1 MKKIPCCLR
10 AKFTRVSNVLLC
22 LVLSS
27 CQTSN
32 FNSSHT
38 THTYQQN
45 TKKPPAE
52 SKPVW
57 SFSVENNECYAS
69 VSTNSEKL
77 SIYSENNYFINFYI
91 SGSAIRS
98 VITHGKPPAH
108 LIFAGPS
115 GSWKLSIQSQS
126 ADSLS
131 TKLPSNETTAS
142 EVLAILAG
150 GVLQSELAHGA
161 VHTLHV
167 PDSNIAGRE
176 WFSCIRSKI
185 NS

>member
-1 MKKIPCCLR
+1 MKKISCR
-10 AKFTRVSNVLLC
+10 FDAKFAVILRLLSSII
-22 LVLSS
+22 LAS

-38 THTYQQN
+38 IHPYQQN
-45 TKKPPAE
+45 TKKLPIE
-52 SKPVW
+52 SEPIW
-57 SFSVENNECYAS
+57 SFSVENNECHAS
-69 VSTNSEKL
+69 IATNSEKL
-77 SIYSENNYFINFYI
+77 SIDSENNDIITFYI

-98 VITHGKPPAH
+98 IITHGKPPAH
-108 LIFAGPS
+108 LVFVGTA

-131 TKLPSNETTAS
+131 TKLPLNETTAS
-142 EVLAILAG
+142 DVLAILAG

-176 WFSCIRSKI
+176 WFSCIRSKM
-185 NS
+185 NL